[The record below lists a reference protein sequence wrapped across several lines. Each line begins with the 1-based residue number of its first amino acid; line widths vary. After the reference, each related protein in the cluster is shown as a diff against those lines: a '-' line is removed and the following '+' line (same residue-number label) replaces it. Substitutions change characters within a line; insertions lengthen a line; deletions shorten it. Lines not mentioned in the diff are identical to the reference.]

1 MTFRE
6 RLSDW
11 LIDLPLFC
19 FIFRALHRQDK
30 MYSSLSSLAMEMTQR
45 VTQLQG
51 QERAKFVEHIK
62 KTMTEKIQIKK
73 SWQQVVQNLTHER

>member
-1 MTFRE
+1 
-6 RLSDW
+6 
-11 LIDLPLFC
+11 
-19 FIFRALHRQDK
+19 
-30 MYSSLSSLAMEMTQR
+30 MEMTQR